1 MAVRHLF
8 AAVSPA
14 HGPDVDASAYAPL
27 PQDPLV
33 QSYRQLADV
42 FHHILSEQSLDNL
55 LERIADTLAELV
67 PHDTLSI
74 YQADEAQTVLIP
86 VLARD
91 TWADKIMSSRSEFGV
106 GITGWAALHREPVR
120 TNQAHL
126 DPRTV
131 TVPGTPEDEPEAL
144 IAVPLIARGI
154 VKGTLNIY
162 RLGEDASFSD
172 DEFELAC
179 RFADAAALALDN
191 AQIRARLEYQA
202 QTDSLTGLYNH
213 RYFHERLRAE
223 LTRASRSRDAV
234 AVLMLDIDDFKRV
247 NDVHGHGS
255 GDQVL
260 TDLADLLRGAL
271 RGSDVVCR
279 LGGEEFGVIMPS
291 GDAGDALTL
300 ARRLTDALDG
310 VEFGPAGKITISVG
324 ISQGPEH
331 AMNPREL
338 VACAEAA
345 MMTAKARGKN
355 QIVLFD
361 EHSDERPDGK
371 PISGRDVRSIAHLKM
386 LQSLAGK
393 LNRLNDVRQIGE
405 VIADELRLL
414 IDYHNC
420 RVSVI
425 EGDEVVPIA
434 FRGELLSRSGERVD
448 FPRTRIGEGITGHVA
463 ESAEPLLVPNTLEC
477 EYAVMIPGTHMIE
490 ESQIAVPLRY
500 GARVIGVVAIS
511 KLGVGQFDE
520 DDVRLLEVLA
530 GHASVALENARLYE
544 AQRREAGHLK
554 ALLEYTGAISEA
566 ETPDAIGAETVRAA
580 ARILGDKKCALWLP
594 GENGDFQIA
603 AHTDYDS
610 DPTLLPVLSIS
621 IPTAAVRAVVGDRS
635 GPFLVTAEEATAI
648 MPPPEGLSWPDLAI
662 APLRNDGKLEGFIAV
677 REPTTDSE
685 HTVEEILRLL
695 RGISDQAAVALE
707 RARSYENLEETFVST
722 IEALANALE
731 ANDEYTSSHTR
742 WITDMALRVG
752 EALGLEGNDLK
763 QLELGALFHD
773 IGKIGIPTSILLKPG
788 PLTADERSIME
799 MHPELGERIL
809 EPIDRLAEVRTIVRS
824 CHERWDGAGYPDG
837 KAGEEIPLESR
848 IILVCDAFH
857 AMTTDR
863 PYRKRLSG
871 DEACRRIRTGSG
883 TQFDPAVVD
892 VFLSLPLEVPVPD
905 EPVDE
910 RLAS

>member
-1 MAVRHLF
+1 LDA
-8 AAVSPA
+8 
-14 HGPDVDASAYAPL
+14 GPGDPEAPRSET
-27 PQDPLV
+27 LV

-42 FHHILSEQSLDNL
+42 FHDILSEQSLDNL
-55 LERIADTLAELV
+55 LDRIADTLAELM

-74 YQADEAQTVLIP
+74 YQADEAQTILIP

-91 TWADKIMSSRSEFGV
+91 KWAEKIMNSRSLFGE

-126 DPRTV
+126 DPRTK
-131 TVPGTPEDEPEAL
+131 TVPGTPDDEAEAL
-144 IAVPLIARGI
+144 ITVPLIARDV
-154 VKGTLNIY
+154 VKGVLNIY

-172 DEFELAC
+172 EEFELTT

-223 LTRASRSRDAV
+223 LTRASRARDSV

-247 NDVHGHGS
+247 NDVYGHGA

-260 TDLADLLRGAL
+260 TELADLLRVAL

-279 LGGEEFGVIMPS
+279 LGGEEFGVIMAS
-291 GDAGDALTL
+291 GDAGDALNL
-300 ARRLTDALDG
+300 ARRLTDTLAE

-324 ISQGPEH
+324 ISEGPQH

-338 VACAEAA
+338 VACSEAA

-361 EHSDERPDGK
+361 EQSTERPDGV
-371 PISGRDVRSIAHLKM
+371 PAAGRDVRSIAHLKM

-393 LNRLNDVRQIGE
+393 LNRLNDVRRIGA

-434 FRGELLSRSGERVD
+434 FRGELVSRDGEHVD
-448 FPRTRIGEGITGHVA
+448 LPRTKIGEGITGRA
-463 ESAEPLLVPNTLEC
+463 AATAEPQLVDNTLEC
-477 EYAVMIPGTHMIE
+477 DYAVMIPGTHTIE
-490 ESQIAVPLRY
+490 ESLVAVPLCY
-500 GARVIGVVAIS
+500 GTRVIGVIVMS
-511 KLGVGQFDE
+511 KLGVGQFDKE
-520 DDVRLLEVLA
+520 DVRLLEVLA

-544 AQRREAGHLK
+544 AQRREADHLK
-554 ALLEYTGAISEA
+554 SLLEFTGAISQA
-566 ETPDAIGAETVRAA
+566 ATPDEIGRETVQAA
-580 ARILGDKKCALWLP
+580 SQMLGGKDCALWLP
-594 GENGDFQIA
+594 LENGDYRIT
-603 AHTDYDS
+603 AHSNYDA
-610 DPTLLPVLSIS
+610 LPALRPMLDIVLPGSV
-621 IPTAAVRAVVGDRS
+621 VRAIVGDLTM
-635 GPFLVTAEEATAI
+635 PFLLGAAEAQHHAPGI
-648 MPPPEGLSWPDLAI
+648 DWPDLAL
-662 APLRNDGKLEGFIAV
+662 APLWTDVFLEGFISV
-677 REPTTDSE
+677 REPGGGE
-685 HTVEEILRLL
+685 HTMEEVLRLL
-695 RGISDQAAVALE
+695 AGISYQAAVALE
-707 RARSYENLEETFVST
+707 RARSFESLEDTFVST
-722 IEALANALE
+722 VEALANALE

-742 WITDMALRVG
+742 WITDMALKVG
-752 EALGLEGNDLK
+752 EELGFDPPALK
-763 QLELGALFHD
+763 RLELGALFHD

-788 PLTADERSIME
+788 PLTEEERKIIE

-824 CHERWDGAGYPDG
+824 CHERWDGEGYPDG
-837 KAGEEIPLESR
+837 TSGEDIPVEAR
-848 IILVCDAFH
+848 IVLVCDAFH

-863 PYRKRLSG
+863 PYRKRLG
-871 DEACRRIRTGSG
+871 MDEAYRRLREGAG
-883 TQFDPAVVD
+883 TQFDPAVVE
-892 VFLSLPLEVPVPD
+892 VFLSLPCEAPVPV
-905 EPVDE
+905 ERVDAE

>member
-1 MAVRHLF
+1 MRHLF
-8 AAVSPA
+8 AAVDPA
-14 HGPDVDASAYAPL
+14 RVLDGRPTVPEAPRPDS
-27 PQDPLV
+27 LV
-33 QSYRQLADV
+33 QSYRQLADI
-42 FHHILSEQSLDNL
+42 FHDILSEHSLDNL
-55 LERIADTLAELV
+55 LDRIADTLADLV

-74 YQADEAQTVLIP
+74 YQADEAQTELIP

-91 TWADKIMSSRSEFGV
+91 KWAEKIMNSRSAFGE

-126 DPRTV
+126 DPRTK
-131 TVPGTPEDEPEAL
+131 TVPGTPPDEPEAL
-144 IAVPLIARGI
+144 ITVPLIARDL
-154 VKGTLNIY
+154 VKGVLNIY
-162 RLGEDASFSD
+162 RLGETASFSD
-172 DEFELAC
+172 EEFELAT

-223 LTRASRSRDAV
+223 LTRASRSRDSV

-247 NDVHGHGS
+247 NDVYGHGS

-260 TDLADLLRGAL
+260 TELAEILRSAL

-279 LGGEEFGVIMPS
+279 LGGEEFGVIMAG
-291 GDAGDALTL
+291 GDASDALNL
-300 ARRLTDALDG
+300 GRRLTETLAEVVFDA
-310 VEFGPAGKITISVG
+310 AGTITISVG

-361 EHSDERPDGK
+361 EHSTERPDSK
-371 PISGRDVRSIAHLKM
+371 PAGGRDVRSIAHLKM

-420 RVSVI
+420 RVMVI
-425 EGDEVVPIA
+425 EGDEIVPIA
-434 FRGELLSRSGERVD
+434 FRGDLVSRDGEQVA
-448 FPRTRIGEGITGHVA
+448 FPRAKIGEGITGRAAATGEPQLVA
-463 ESAEPLLVPNTLEC
+463 NTLEC
-477 EYAVMIPGTHMIE
+477 DYAVMIPGTHAIE
-490 ESQIAVPLRY
+490 ESLIAVPLRY
-500 GARVIGVVAIS
+500 GTRVIGVVVMS
-511 KLGVGQFDE
+511 KLGVDQFDE
-520 DDVRLLEVLA
+520 DDVRLLEVLS
-530 GHASVALENARLYE
+530 GHASVSLENARLYE
-544 AQRREAGHLK
+544 AQRREADHLK
-554 ALLEYTGAISEA
+554 ALLEFTSAISHA
-566 ETPDAIGAETVRAA
+566 ETPDEIGAETVRAA
-580 ARILGDKKCALWLP
+580 SRILGGKKCALWLP
-594 GENGDFQIA
+594 DDDENFRIG
-603 AHTDYDS
+603 AHSDYDK
-610 DPTLLPVLSIS
+610 DPELRPLLGVVLPGEGLRSL
-621 IPTAAVRAVVGDRS
+621 VGDRKD
-635 GPFLVTAEEATAI
+635 PFLVSAAETATIAA
-648 MPPPEGLSWPDLAI
+648 PPHGYEWPDVAL
-662 APLRNDGKLEGFIAV
+662 APLRNDGELEGFIIV
-677 REPTTDSE
+677 REPASESE
-685 HTVEEILRLL
+685 HTIDEILRLL
-695 RGISDQAAVALE
+695 AGISYQAALALE
-707 RARSYENLEETFVST
+707 RARSFESLEETFVST
-722 IEALANALE
+722 VEALANALE

-752 EALGLEGNDLK
+752 RALGFEGQELK
-763 QLELGALFHD
+763 RLELGALFHD
-773 IGKIGIPTSILLKPG
+773 IGKIGIPTSILLKAG
-788 PLTADERSIME
+788 PLSPEERKIIE

-824 CHERWDGAGYPDG
+824 CHERWDGGGYPDG
-837 KAGEEIPLESR
+837 KAGEEIPLEAR

-863 PYRKRLSG
+863 PYRKRLG
-871 DEACRRIRTGSG
+871 VDEACRRLHEGAG
-883 TQFDPAVVD
+883 TQFDPSVVD
-892 VFLSLPLEVPVPD
+892 VFLGLPLEVPLPL
-905 EPVDE
+905 EAADE

>member
-1 MAVRHLF
+1 V
-8 AAVSPA
+8 PA
-14 HGPDVDASAYAPL
+14 RAPDGESTVPKAPRA
-27 PQDPLV
+27 DSLV

-42 FHHILSEQSLDNL
+42 FHDILSEHSLDNL
-55 LERIADTLAELV
+55 LDRIADTLAELV

-74 YQADEAQTVLIP
+74 YQADDAQTRLTP

-91 TWADKIMSSRSEFGV
+91 KWAAKIMESRSDFGE

-126 DPRTV
+126 DPRTK
-131 TVPGTPEDEPEAL
+131 TVPGTPPDEAEAL
-144 IAVPLIARGI
+144 ITVPLIARDL
-154 VKGTLNIY
+154 VKGVLNIY

-172 DEFELAC
+172 EEFELTT

-191 AQIRARLEYQA
+191 AQIRALLEFQA

-213 RYFHERLRAE
+213 RYFHDRLRAE
-223 LTRASRSRDAV
+223 LTRANRSRDTV
-234 AVLMLDIDDFKRV
+234 SVLMLDIDDFKRV
-247 NDVHGHGS
+247 NDVYGHGS

-260 TDLADLLRGAL
+260 TDLAELLRGTL

-279 LGGEEFGVIMPS
+279 LGGEEFGMIMPS
-291 GDAGDALTL
+291 GDAGDALAL
-300 ARRLTDALDG
+300 ARRLTDTLKE
-310 VEFGPAGKITISVG
+310 VEFGAAGNITVSVG
-324 ISQGPEH
+324 VSQGPEH

-361 EHSDERPDGK
+361 EASSERPDGK
-371 PISGRDVRSIAHLKM
+371 PASGRDVRSIAHLKM

-420 RVSVI
+420 RVSVL
-425 EGDEVVPIA
+425 EGDWVVPIA

-448 FPRTRIGEGITGHVA
+448 FPRTRVGEGITGHVA
-463 ESAEPLLVPNTLEC
+463 ETSEPLLVGNTLEC
-477 EYAVMIPGTHMIE
+477 EFAVMIPGTHLIE
-490 ESQIAVPLRY
+490 ESQIAVPLCY
-500 GARVIGVVAIS
+500 GARVIGVIAIS
-511 KLGVGQFDE
+511 KLGVEQFDE

-544 AQRREAGHLK
+544 AQRREADHLK
-554 ALLEYTGAISEA
+554 ALLEFTGAISEA
-566 ETPDAIGAETVRAA
+566 ASPDAIGAETVRAA
-580 ARILGDKKCALWLP
+580 ARILGGKRCALWLP
-594 GENGDFQIA
+594 NEHGEFQVSA
-603 AHTDYDS
+603 VADS
-610 DPTLLPVLSIS
+610 DGDLTASGTLEG
-621 IPTAAVRAVVGDRS
+621 AALRDAIGGRTE
-635 GPFLVTAEEATAI
+635 PFLVSTDENE
-648 MPPPEGLSWPDLAI
+648 LAL
-662 APLRNDGKLEGFIAV
+662 APLRSDGALEGFISV
-677 REPTTDSE
+677 RQPTTESE
-685 HTVEEILRLL
+685 HTVDEILRLL
-695 RGISDQAAVALE
+695 GGISDQAAVALE
-707 RARSYENLEETFVST
+707 RARNYENLEETFVST
-722 IEALANALE
+722 VEALANALE

-742 WITDMALRVG
+742 WITDMSIRVG
-752 EALGLEGNDLK
+752 EAMGFEAVELK
-763 QLELGALFHD
+763 RLELGALFHD

-788 PLTADERSIME
+788 PLSPEERTIIE

-809 EPIDRLAEVRTIVRS
+809 KPIERLAEVRTIVRS
-824 CHERWDGAGYPDG
+824 CHERWDGAGYPDR
-837 KAGEEIPLESR
+837 KSGEEIPLEAR

-863 PYRKRLSG
+863 PYRKRLTCE
-871 DEACRRIRTGSG
+871 EACRRLREGAG
-883 TQFDPAVVD
+883 AQFDPNVVD
-892 VFLSLPLEVPVPD
+892 VFLGLSLEVPVPD
-905 EPVDE
+905 ADAAAE

>member
-1 MAVRHLF
+1 MAVRHLS
-8 AAVSPA
+8 AAV
-14 HGPDVDASAYAPL
+14 ASARALDAGPGDPEAPRSET
-27 PQDPLV
+27 LV

-42 FHHILSEQSLDNL
+42 FHDILSEQSLDNL
-55 LERIADTLAELV
+55 LDRIADTLAELM

-74 YQADEAQTVLIP
+74 YQADEAQTILIP

-91 TWADKIMSSRSEFGV
+91 KWAEKIMNSRSLFGE

-126 DPRTV
+126 DPRTK
-131 TVPGTPEDEPEAL
+131 TVPGTPDDEAEAL
-144 IAVPLIARGI
+144 ITVPLIARDV
-154 VKGTLNIY
+154 VKGVLNIY

-172 DEFELAC
+172 EEFELTT

-223 LTRASRSRDAV
+223 LTRASRARDSV

-247 NDVHGHGS
+247 NDVYGHGA

-260 TDLADLLRGAL
+260 TELADLLRVAL

-279 LGGEEFGVIMPS
+279 LGGEEFGVIMAS
-291 GDAGDALTL
+291 GDAGDALNL
-300 ARRLTDALDG
+300 ARRLTDTLAE

-324 ISQGPEH
+324 ISEGPQH

-338 VACAEAA
+338 VACSEAA

-361 EHSDERPDGK
+361 EQSTERPDGV
-371 PISGRDVRSIAHLKM
+371 PAAGRDVRSIAHLKM

-393 LNRLNDVRQIGE
+393 LNRLNDVRRIGA

-434 FRGELLSRSGERVD
+434 FRGELVSRDGEHVD
-448 FPRTRIGEGITGHVA
+448 LPRTKIGEGITGRA
-463 ESAEPLLVPNTLEC
+463 AATAEPQLVDNTLEC
-477 EYAVMIPGTHMIE
+477 DYAVMIPGTHTIE
-490 ESQIAVPLRY
+490 ESLVAVPLCY
-500 GARVIGVVAIS
+500 GTRVIGVIVMS
-511 KLGVGQFDE
+511 KLGVGQFDKE
-520 DDVRLLEVLA
+520 DVRLLEVLA

-544 AQRREAGHLK
+544 AQRREADHLK
-554 ALLEYTGAISEA
+554 SLLEFTGAISQA
-566 ETPDAIGAETVRAA
+566 ATPDEIGRETVQAA
-580 ARILGDKKCALWLP
+580 SQMLGGKGCALWLP
-594 GENGDFQIA
+594 LENGDYRIT
-603 AHTDYDS
+603 AHSNYDA
-610 DPTLLPVLSIS
+610 LPALRPMLDIVLPGSV
-621 IPTAAVRAVVGDRS
+621 VRAIVGDLTM
-635 GPFLVTAEEATAI
+635 PFLLDAAEAQHHAPGI
-648 MPPPEGLSWPDLAI
+648 DWPDLAL
-662 APLRNDGKLEGFIAV
+662 APLWTDVFLEGFISV
-677 REPTTDSE
+677 REPGGGE
-685 HTVEEILRLL
+685 HTMEEVLRLL
-695 RGISDQAAVALE
+695 AGISYQAALALE
-707 RARSYENLEETFVST
+707 RARSFESLEDTFVST
-722 IEALANALE
+722 VEALANALE

-742 WITDMALRVG
+742 WITDMALKVG
-752 EALGLEGNDLK
+752 EELGFDPPALK
-763 QLELGALFHD
+763 RLELGALFHD

-788 PLTADERSIME
+788 PLTEEERKIIE

-824 CHERWDGAGYPDG
+824 CHERWDGEGYPDG
-837 KAGEEIPLESR
+837 TSGEDIPVEAR
-848 IILVCDAFH
+848 IVLVCDAFH

-863 PYRKRLSG
+863 PYRKRLG
-871 DEACRRIRTGSG
+871 MDEAYRRLREGAG
-883 TQFDPAVVD
+883 TQFDPAVVE
-892 VFLSLPLEVPVPD
+892 VFLSLPCEAPVPV
-905 EPVDE
+905 ERVDAE